1 MDVYVYYRV
10 RDALSA
16 ELQTRANALQAG
28 LRRACG
34 VHAQLK
40 RRPES
45 SNGFQTWMEVYL
57 DIPDD
62 FDAAL
67 ERAVAGANLLPLI
80 DGSRHVEYFLDC
92 SPCA

>member
-16 ELQTRANALQAG
+16 ELQTRASALQAG

-34 VHAQLK
+34 VHSRLK
-40 RRPES
+40 RRPGS
-45 SNGFQTWMEVYL
+45 TDGLQTWMEIYL
-57 DIPDD
+57 DIPED
-62 FDAAL
+62 FDAVL
-67 ERAVAGANLLPLI
+67 ERAVAEANLLPLI